1 MPIITRSFRGTS
13 SDEVRGIIEAAKA
26 DQQAIR
32 TELAAAYA
40 AFEAVQNRMH
50 KSIADATHGESV
62 IAWRERYG
70 LTDGDILMDMD
81 DLMTR
86 INAGGATILSI
97 RNDGDDEGAEHGP
110 GHITM
115 IDHECRIWHAT
126 FTDGVAAF
134 WLVDYSAL
142 DDAEAQ
148 MVGSTITG
156 VGWDDQWLIEGFLPS
171 GAELHIRL
179 FGEPMSVEEVLA

>member
-1 MPIITRSFRGTS
+1 MPVITRSYRGTS

-26 DQQAIR
+26 TQQAMS

-40 AFEAVQNRMH
+40 AFEAVQARMREAH
-50 KSIADATHGESV
+50 ANATHGESV

-97 RNDGDDEGAEHGP
+97 RNDGDGEGAEHGP
-110 GHITM
+110 GHVTM

-134 WLVDYSAL
+134 WPVNDEAL

-148 MVGSTITG
+148 VVGSTITG
-156 VGWDDQWLIEGFLPS
+156 VGWDDQWLTEGFLPS